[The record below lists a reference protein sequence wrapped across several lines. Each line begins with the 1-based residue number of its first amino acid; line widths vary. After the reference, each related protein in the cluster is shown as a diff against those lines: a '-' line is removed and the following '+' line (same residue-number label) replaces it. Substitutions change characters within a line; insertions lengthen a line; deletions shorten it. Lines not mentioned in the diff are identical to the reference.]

1 MPMNQGSPKKGI
13 WLSNFVEQLA
23 GIVDS
28 SKARVQPEE
37 LVEDKV
43 GREERT
49 GDEEMG
55 MDGFQRSESLAFVH
69 KFQQRVIHFMAP
81 NGRKKFLLVTVT

>member
-13 WLSNFVEQLA
+13 WLGNFIEQLA

-49 GDEEMG
+49 GD
-55 MDGFQRSESLAFVH
+55 
-69 KFQQRVIHFMAP
+69 
-81 NGRKKFLLVTVT
+81 